1 MTEGDRLVALL
12 RDVAR
17 GWREDAQA
25 LDAHGHA
32 SLTGRA
38 AGAEWA
44 ADEVARALPGIE
56 GQAELFGRSEALAA
70 MMRANR
76 KQGAA

>member
-1 MTEGDRLVALL
+1 MTEGDRLVASL

-25 LDAHGHA
+25 LDDA
-32 SLTGRA
+32 SLAGRA

-44 ADEVARALPGIE
+44 ADELARALPGIE

-70 MMRANR
+70 IMRAR
-76 KQGAA
+76 QKRGAA